1 MILLALSM
9 SVDAFA
15 AALVKGAAAPH
26 QLSRVKI
33 IWIALIF
40 GITETI
46 TPLVGWLL
54 GRAAQHL
61 IEDLDHWVAFGLL
74 TVLGIRMI
82 YSGCRQDAAV
92 SVEQMDKKH
101 SWFNIMLTAFATS
114 IDALIIGVSLAFLNV
129 NIISAAL
136 VIGVASTG
144 MAVLGLSLG
153 KILGNVVGKRVEI
166 IGGLVLIGIGTTILA
181 EHLHW
186 FGSN

>member
-33 IWIALIF
+33 IGVALVF
-40 GITETI
+40 GITETM

-61 IEDLDHWVAFGLL
+61 IEDLDHWIAFGLL
-74 TVLGIRMI
+74 TALGIRMI
-82 YSGCRQDAAV
+82 YSGCQQDLVAAV
-92 SVEQMDKKH
+92 EERDKKH
-101 SWFNIMLTAFATS
+101 NWFNIVLTAIATS
-114 IDALIIGVSLAFLNV
+114 IDALIVGVSLAFLNV

-166 IGGLVLIGIGTTILA
+166 VGGLVLISIGTMILA

-186 FGSN
+186 FGTN